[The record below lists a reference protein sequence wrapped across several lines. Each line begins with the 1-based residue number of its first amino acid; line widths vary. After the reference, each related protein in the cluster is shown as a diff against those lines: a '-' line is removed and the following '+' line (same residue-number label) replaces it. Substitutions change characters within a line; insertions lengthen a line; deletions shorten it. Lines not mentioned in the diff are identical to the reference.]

1 MKLSAGVILD
11 ASGGVT
17 SDEQERRPEACAGR
31 RSVNTKAV
39 NRRKLLM
46 VFYPLWVVGF
56 AMLFLGLIIAEWWE
70 EL

>member
-1 MKLSAGVILD
+1 MNQSAGFMLD

-17 SDEQERRPEACAGR
+17 RKGKNRRSETCAGR
-31 RSVNTKAV
+31 CVVGTKAV

-70 EL
+70 DL